1 MRARVSFRIGHFF
14 LRCQPRHGMDRSQLR
29 DSLLAARRPS
39 LTPSESPE
47 LEVSRS
53 RRRSRQREE
62 QLHAPLSFGDWASG
76 GAPPAAKVK
85 QRRFSHGQLQSES
98 MHRARK
104 PRMEAEPSP
113 EFVKPALATA
123 GLPESPEGAKGLT
136 SSWEINVKDLVGDAV
151 GNVRDFLSKLSV
163 YAQRLQ
169 MSISPNSRD
178 IVLAAYVSRLP

>member
-1 MRARVSFRIGHFF
+1 
-14 LRCQPRHGMDRSQLR
+14 MDRSQLR
-29 DSLLAARRPS
+29 DSLLAAQRPS

-47 LEVSRS
+47 LEVSRA

-62 QLHAPLSFGDWASG
+62 QHHAPLSFGDWASG
-76 GAPPAAKVK
+76 SAAPVAKVK
-85 QRRFSHGQLQSES
+85 PRRLSHGQLQSES

-104 PRMEAEPSP
+104 PRVEAEPSP

-151 GNVRDFLSKLSV
+151 GNVRVSRFLIFH
-163 YAQRLQ
+163 YTQILQ

-178 IVLAAYVSRLP
+178 IVLAA